1 MEGLAVGTLKESAFE
16 GPVFTHSDVKP
27 GMVTKAKVISVDT
40 FGAIVQFSGGLKAMC
55 PLRHMSE
62 FEVTKP
68 RKKFKVGAELVF
80 RVLGC
85 KSKRITVTYKKT
97 LVKSKLPILSS
108 YTDATEGLVTHG
120 WITKIEK
127 HGCFVRFYN
136 GVQGFV
142 PRSLLHPFVV
152 FELPFSFSSG
162 FLILIFYTDVF
173 PPHKGF
179 G

>member
-1 MEGLAVGTLKESAFE
+1 MDEKYLEGLLSQFVSLLEVRTQEWRS
-16 GPVFTHSDVKP
+16 S
-27 GMVTKAKVISVDT
+27 I
-40 FGAIVQFSGGLKAMC
+40 AIYFQSSIATVSILFSC
-55 PLRHMSE
+55 
-62 FEVTKP
+62 
-68 RKKFKVGAELVF
+68 
-80 RVLGC
+80 
-85 KSKRITVTYKKT
+85 SKYEMFI
-97 LVKSKLPILSS
+97 LFQVKSKLPILSS